1 MELERTEIH
10 ARELWRVRAAAAS
23 AILAP
28 VELHDLLERL
38 RRDYAAL
45 NPQVERIDALLAE
58 AGEHVVHDHLALRT
72 WGDSRCDIDVLARP
86 FVRAGYRAAGA
97 YRFAEKR
104 LVARHFAH
112 DDPHLPLVFV
122 SELVLDRF
130 SPGFQ
135 DMVRSLL
142 AQVPEDMFAAPD
154 LCARGR
160 PWQVAH
166 ADVEAL
172 RRESEYAAWLAAFGW
187 RANHFTVACHALARL
202 SDLAALDEFLVAHG
216 LRLNTAGGEIKGSP
230 AQGLEQSSTVADVV
244 DVAFTDGTFA
254 VPACY
259 YEFARRWPGPD
270 GRQFRGFIEGSADK
284 IFEST
289 DRRPAS

>member
-1 MELERTEIH
+1 M
-10 ARELWRVRAAAAS
+10 
-23 AILAP
+23 AI
-28 VELHDLLERL
+28 HDLLDRL

-58 AGEHVVHDHLALRT
+58 AGEHVVHDHIALRT
-72 WGDSRCDIDVLARP
+72 WGDPRCDIEVLARP

-112 DDPHLPLVFV
+112 DDPDLPLVFV
-122 SELVLDRF
+122 SELVLDQF
-130 SPGFQ
+130 SPGLQ

-142 AQVPEDMFAAPD
+142 AQVPEAEFAAPD

-160 PWQVAH
+160 PWQIAH

-187 RANHFTVACHALARL
+187 RANHFTVAVHALARL
-202 SDLAALDEFLVAHG
+202 GDLATLDEFLKAHG

-244 DVAFTDGTFA
+244 ERRVQRRHLRGAGLLLRVRA
-254 VPACY
+254 PL
-259 YEFARRWPGPD
+259 ARP
-270 GRQFRGFIEGSADK
+270 
-284 IFEST
+284 
-289 DRRPAS
+289 RRPAVPRLHRGLGRQDLREHRPEVQLVTAARRPKAAPALR